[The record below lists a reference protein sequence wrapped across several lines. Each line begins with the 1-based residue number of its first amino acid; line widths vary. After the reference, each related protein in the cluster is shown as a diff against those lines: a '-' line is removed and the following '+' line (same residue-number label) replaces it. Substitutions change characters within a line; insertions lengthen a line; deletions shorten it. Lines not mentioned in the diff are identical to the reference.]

1 MLGLICFFI
10 EEVYVGTPFLNKTPK
25 SVKTFFLTISKI
37 FLTTYGFA
45 TLKGWRVE
53 ALQRPAQ
60 LLLLVLLLE
69 EMASRGDVTLTG
81 DLETW
86 STRNGDE

>member
-1 MLGLICFFI
+1 M
-10 EEVYVGTPFLNKTPK
+10 ETN
-25 SVKTFFLTISKI
+25 
-37 FLTTYGFA
+37 GFA

-69 EMASRGDVTLTG
+69 DVASRGEIW
-81 DLETW
+81 ETW
-86 STRNGDE
+86 RTRNGDE